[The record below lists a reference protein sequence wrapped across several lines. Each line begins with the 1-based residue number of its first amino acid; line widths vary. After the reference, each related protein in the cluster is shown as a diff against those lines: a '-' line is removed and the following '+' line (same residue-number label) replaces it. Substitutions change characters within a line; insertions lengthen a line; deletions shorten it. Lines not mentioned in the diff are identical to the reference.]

1 MSNRRHFMTLLAA
14 SAAATGAGLLPAHVL
29 AQAAGAVESAWAR
42 VQRTK
47 TLRIGAVNGA
57 APYYHKAL
65 GSNEWQGFMIDFAQ
79 SFATS
84 LGVKLVI
91 TETTWGNSVL
101 DLQSNKIDVFF
112 GINPTPAR
120 AEVIDFSDPL
130 FSNAFVFVARKGLEV
145 KTWADVNKPEIR
157 IAVDL
162 GSSHDQ
168 AVTKLAPQAT
178 IIRLEKAA
186 DATLAVQSGRA
197 DLQVL
202 VPVLALTV
210 VSKNPSI
217 GRVIVPTPIESTT
230 TTIGLRK
237 ESNPDMREAVNKW
250 IAQERAADKVRPVV
264 LRNLEKLSGV
274 KPEQVPA
281 ELPF

>member
-1 MSNRRHFMTLLAA
+1 MRNRRHFMTLMAA
-14 SAAATGAGLLPAHVL
+14 SAAATGAGLLPAQAW
-29 AQAAGAVESAWAR
+29 AQAAGAVESAWSR
-42 VQRTK
+42 VQRTQ

-65 GSNEWQGFMIDFAQ
+65 GSQEWQGFMIDFAQ
-79 SFATS
+79 SFAAS
-84 LGVKLVI
+84 LGVKLAI

-145 KTWADVNKPEIR
+145 KTWADVNKPEIK

-168 AVTKLAPQAT
+168 AVTKLAPKAT
-178 IIRLEKAA
+178 ITRLEKAA

-217 GRVIVPTPIESTT
+217 GRVIVPTPIEATT
-230 TTIGLRK
+230 TTVGLRK
-237 ESNPDMREAVNKW
+237 EADPQMRAAVNKW
-250 IAQERAADKVRPVV
+250 IAAERAANRVRPVV
-264 LRNLEKLSGV
+264 LGNLEKLSGV
-274 KPEQVPA
+274 KPEQVPS